1 MQIVKLNATT
11 STNTYLRAYA
21 KKLDVV
27 EDTIVW
33 AAEQLA
39 GRGQRGAFWES
50 EKDKNLTFSLFKR
63 VGELRIDR
71 QFYITMATS
80 LAVYD
85 ALKQLGI
92 EQLSVKWP
100 NDILAGRS
108 KICGVLIESVIR
120 NGLYAVIIGVGLNV
134 NQRLFVRAPRA
145 TSIALETGKHHELEE
160 ILNILISKFY
170 HYVELIAQGQLIA
183 LKKDYE
189 SKLFRKD
196 KASTFKL
203 PDGSTFTAIIKEVSK
218 TGKLILQLEDE
229 LYKEFDLKE
238 VKMLY

>member
-1 MQIVKLNATT
+1 M
-11 STNTYLRAYA
+11 
-21 KKLDVV
+21 
-27 EDTIVW
+27 
-33 AAEQLA
+33 
-39 GRGQRGAFWES
+39 
-50 EKDKNLTFSLFKR
+50 
-63 VGELRIDR
+63 
-71 QFYITMATS
+71 
-80 LAVYD
+80 
-85 ALKQLGI
+85 
-92 EQLSVKWP
+92 
-100 NDILAGRS
+100 
-108 KICGVLIESVIR
+108 
-120 NGLYAVIIGVGLNV
+120 